1 MSRGRLVDFLYPR
14 INEDRFLHLML
25 RARLWLASACGEFW
39 VPAAHT
45 NNQFVALEVGLP
57 RLNVF
62 KAVRLIKTAWMIEDT
77 VRMNGTAP
85 FERRKLGFANGL
97 PAGLGLTRGGQMDG
111 CGGWR

>member
-1 MSRGRLVDFLYPR
+1 MDFLYPR

-25 RARLWLASACGEFW
+25 RAKLWLAARGEFW

-45 NNQFVALEVGLP
+45 NNPFVTLEVGLL

-62 KAVRLIKTAWMIEDT
+62 KAVRLIKTAWMIEYT
-77 VRMNGTAP
+77 LRMNGAAP
-85 FERRKLGFANGL
+85 FEHRKLGFANGL